1 MRSKA
6 NQVTALKDQKSE
18 ISSQWSRIR
27 LWLAL
32 CTMLLPLDS
41 TAEAQQPKVYRIG
54 ALVPGSAWYEIIDG
68 LRVGLKEVGLEEGKQ
83 YSLQTQDWKGD
94 AKAGERAASILPKKM
109 LI

>member
-6 NQVTALKDQKSE
+6 NQVSALKDQKSE

-41 TAEAQQPKVYRIG
+41 TAEAQQPKTLSYRR
-54 ALVPGSAWYEIIDG
+54 AHS
-68 LRVGLKEVGLEEGKQ
+68 
-83 YSLQTQDWKGD
+83 
-94 AKAGERAASILPKKM
+94 GERM
-109 LI
+109 V